1 MRAKIFISLFVI
13 TLACSAFI
21 SRPSRSG
28 RAPSVATVSAD
39 SLSLPDS
46 LPLADSLRPDSA
58 RLRAALPDSLR
69 LSAADTLGQ
78 DSLQADTA
86 KKKKDSGLDAPVKY
100 TATDSM
106 VYDANTSLAYLYGES
121 QVNYQDMQLTAA
133 EIAMSLDSSLVHAN
147 GRADT
152 SGRKVGEP
160 VYTQGADKY
169 ESELMTFN
177 FKTKKGYINNVYTT
191 QGNGYLQSED
201 SKRASDGTLY
211 LQHAKYTTCDAKH
224 PHFIW
229 LSRGPRCAPVRKPFS
244 VRPIWW

>member
-121 QVNYQDMQLTAA
+121 QVNYQDMQLTAYA
-133 EIAMSLDSSLVHAN
+133 IS
-147 GRADT
+147 
-152 SGRKVGEP
+152 
-160 VYTQGADKY
+160 
-169 ESELMTFN
+169 
-177 FKTKKGYINNVYTT
+177 
-191 QGNGYLQSED
+191 
-201 SKRASDGTLY
+201 
-211 LQHAKYTTCDAKH
+211 
-224 PHFIW
+224 
-229 LSRGPRCAPVRKPFS
+229 
-244 VRPIWW
+244 